1 MGNIDQVYMEEDDKI
16 PGDNSGPRDKCH
28 LQQKIKQQMIVM
40 QNNLFSRIKEKLKT
54 TEFKM
59 EIAPDELQVAAA
71 THVKVH
77 HYLFVCLEFYACG

>member
-1 MGNIDQVYMEEDDKI
+1 MGNIDQFYMEEDDKI

-54 TEFKM
+54 AEFKT
-59 EIAPDELQVAAA
+59 EIAPDELQTAA

-77 HYLFVCLEFYACG
+77 HCLFVCLEFYVCG